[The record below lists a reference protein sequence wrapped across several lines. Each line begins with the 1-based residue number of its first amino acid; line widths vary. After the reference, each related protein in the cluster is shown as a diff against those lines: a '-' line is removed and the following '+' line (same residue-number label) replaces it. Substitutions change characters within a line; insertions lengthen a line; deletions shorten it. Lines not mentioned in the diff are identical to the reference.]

1 MKNFIF
7 KSIPLFVILVF
18 AFSSFSLFSPSFD
31 RQEEMHGYIRSGNY
45 VIGNGIMVGIATYKV
60 AFLTCRHVITENMLE
75 TNLSFVDKAMDD
87 NAICINTKGR
97 GFVYST
103 ISNIDPS
110 RWHFPIE
117 KDLDF
122 AWIILTDKERKLIAA
137 DGILPLIQLPKDS
150 LSSSMDLITERN
162 FPSEDIDIN
171 AELTALQ
178 FFSPV
183 LGEGDASQLRYYNV
197 FCKIPFFDKS
207 IGITTRRS
215 AKLLSRRTAIR
226 ARSNDQINNFDQN
239 QFGYVINIPSH
250 ANASGSPVFGRRK
263 DGSSALIGTI
273 TASNGAQSFFQTL
286 DRVIP
291 QIKETLE
298 Q

>member
-1 MKNFIF
+1 MKNYIFNPILLLAIFIF
-7 KSIPLFVILVF
+7 
-18 AFSSFSLFSPSFD
+18 AFLLFSPSFD
-31 RQEEMHGYIRSGNY
+31 IQEEMHGYVRSGKY
-45 VIGNGIMVGIATYKV
+45 VIGNGIMVGIATNKV
-60 AFLTCRHVITENMLE
+60 AFLTCRHVVTEKMLE
-75 TNLSFVDKAMDD
+75 TYLSFIDKAMDD

-110 RWHFPIE
+110 RWHFPKE
-117 KDLDF
+117 QDLDF
-122 AWIILTDKERKLIAA
+122 AWLILTDKERKLIAA
-137 DGILPLIQLPKDS
+137 DGILPFIQLPKDS
-150 LSSSMDLITERN
+150 LSSSMNLITESN
-162 FPSEDIDIN
+162 FPIEDIDIN
-171 AELTALQ
+171 ASLTVLQ

-197 FCKIPFFDKS
+197 FYQLPFLEKS
-207 IGITTRRS
+207 IGITTRRN
-215 AKLLSRRTAIR
+215 AILLSRRTSIPV
-226 ARSNDQINNFDQN
+226 RSNDQINNFDQN

-263 DGSSALIGTI
+263 DGSSALIGII
-273 TASNGAQSFFQTL
+273 TASNGAQSFFQTF

-291 QIKETLE
+291 QISETLE

>member
-7 KSIPLFVILVF
+7 KPIPLFVILIF
-18 AFSSFSLFSPSFD
+18 AFSSFLLFSPSFD
-31 RQEEMHGYIRSGNY
+31 RQEEMHGYIRSGKY
-45 VIGNGIMVGIATYKV
+45 VIGNGIMVGMATNKV
-60 AFLTCRHVITENMLE
+60 AFLTCRHVIIEKMLE
-75 TNLSFVDKAMDD
+75 TNLSFLDKAMDD
-87 NAICINTKGR
+87 NDICINTKGR

-137 DGILPLIQLPKDS
+137 DGILPFIQLPKDS

-162 FPSEDIDIN
+162 FPFEDIDIN

-215 AKLLSRRTAIR
+215 TKLLSRRTAIR
-226 ARSNDQINNFDQN
+226 VRSNDQINNFDQN

-263 DGSSALIGTI
+263 DG
-273 TASNGAQSFFQTL
+273 TL
-286 DRVIP
+286 H
-291 QIKETLE
+291 
-298 Q
+298 

>member
-1 MKNFIF
+1 MKNYIFNPILLLAIFIF
-7 KSIPLFVILVF
+7 
-18 AFSSFSLFSPSFD
+18 AFLLFSPSFD
-31 RQEEMHGYIRSGNY
+31 IQEEMHGYVRSGKY
-45 VIGNGIMVGIATYKV
+45 VIGNGIMVGIATNKV
-60 AFLTCRHVITENMLE
+60 AFLTCRHVVTEKMLE
-75 TNLSFVDKAMDD
+75 TYLSFIDKAMDD

-110 RWHFPIE
+110 RWHFPKE
-117 KDLDF
+117 PDLDF
-122 AWIILTDKERKLIAA
+122 AWLILTDKERKLIAA
-137 DGILPLIQLPKDS
+137 DGILPFIQLPKDS
-150 LSSSMDLITERN
+150 LSSSMNLITESN
-162 FPSEDIDIN
+162 FPIEDIDIN
-171 AELTALQ
+171 ASLTVLQ

-197 FCKIPFFDKS
+197 FYQLPFLEKS
-207 IGITTRRS
+207 IGITTRRN
-215 AKLLSRRTAIR
+215 AILLSRRTSIPV
-226 ARSNDQINNFDQN
+226 RSNDQINNFDQN

-250 ANASGSPVFGRRK
+250 VNASGSPVFGRRK
-263 DGSSALIGTI
+263 DGISALLGII

-291 QIKETLE
+291 QIRETLG

>member
-1 MKNFIF
+1 MKNYVFNPILLLAIFIF
-7 KSIPLFVILVF
+7 VF
-18 AFSSFSLFSPSFD
+18 SAFLLFSPSFD
-31 RQEEMHGYIRSGNY
+31 IQEEMHGYVRSGKY
-45 VIGNGIMVGIATYKV
+45 VIGNGIMVGIATNKV
-60 AFLTCRHVITENMLE
+60 AFLTCRHVVTEKMLE
-75 TNLSFVDKAMDD
+75 TYLSFIDKAMDD

-110 RWHFPIE
+110 RWHFPKE
-117 KDLDF
+117 QDLDF
-122 AWIILTDKERKLIAA
+122 AWLILTDKEREHIAA
-137 DGILPLIQLPKDS
+137 DGILPFIQMPKDS
-150 LSSSMDLITERN
+150 LFSSIDLINESN

-171 AELTALQ
+171 AELTTLQ

-197 FCKIPFFDKS
+197 FYKIPFLNKS

-215 AKLLSRRTAIR
+215 AKLLSRRTSIR
-226 ARSNDQINNFDQN
+226 VRSNDPINNFDQN

-263 DGSSALIGTI
+263 DGSSALIGAI
-273 TASNGAQSFFQTL
+273 TASNAKQSFFQTL

-291 QIKETLE
+291 QIRETLE